1 MACVDILYAGIGRS
15 VSFPWII
22 IEERPGKVE
31 NRTTGMK
38 GLRKSDSLIVSK
50 KPLNKIC
57 DNKHMAEEVEKSELA
72 KGNLLSKTRAGHRAW
87 EPCHVSLAR
96 YGRQQHSLCVLPK
109 AGAQCGSSACW
120 DLCGGCRETGIPTAT
135 DILIFY

>member
-1 MACVDILYAGIGRS
+1 MCGHLLHGNREIREFSLDLI
-15 VSFPWII
+15 PK
-22 IEERPGKVE
+22 ERPGKVE

-72 KGNLLSKTRAGHRAW
+72 KGNLSSKTRAGHRAGKPLLR
-87 EPCHVSLAR
+87 EF
-96 YGRQQHSLCVLPK
+96 GKIRQ
-109 AGAQCGSSACW
+109 AA
-120 DLCGGCRETGIPTAT
+120 I
-135 DILIFY
+135 